1 MELKSHHRAPTEPV
15 RVLLIDDNPD
25 DRALL
30 IRVIQRELGRAI
42 VDEVY
47 DAATFERALQQGG
60 FDIAITDFRLGWID
74 GVSVLKCIKSR
85 FIDKPVIMFTATANQ
100 EDAVEAM
107 RAGLDDYLI
116 KSPKHFA
123 RVPVAIQN
131 ALELTKMRAAL
142 RDTERMAMV
151 GRMMATVAHEINN
164 PLESLNGLMYM
175 IAQDQTLSEPTR
187 ALIAASQI
195 ELGRI
200 AEVVKRTLGL
210 TRESPS
216 PVRFSLRAV
225 IEDLV
230 KVYARRFEAN
240 SIQVVTFFQ
249 DTADME
255 GFPGEIRQV
264 VSNLL
269 VNAIDALQQRGK
281 ISIDVFQSRN
291 WGQVEERGITLVIA
305 DNGPGIP
312 AEYRA
317 RIFEPF
323 FTTKGERGTGLG
335 LWITDAL
342 VRKHGGSVR
351 FRSSTGARNHG
362 TFFQVF
368 LPFGGVQKYSA
379 LKPFAQTAS

>member
-1 MELKSHHRAPTEPV
+1 M
-15 RVLLIDDNPD
+15 IDDNPD

-30 IRVIQRELGRAI
+30 IRMIQRELAGTL
-42 VDEVY
+42 VHEVY
-47 DAATFERALQQGG
+47 DSATFEQALQQGS
-60 FDIAITDFRLGWID
+60 FDIAVTDFRLGWID
-74 GVSVLKCIKSR
+74 GTSVLKRIKSR

-123 RVPVAIQN
+123 RVPVAIQT
-131 ALELTKMRAAL
+131 ALRLSKMRAAL

-151 GRMMATVAHEINN
+151 GRMMATIAHEINN

-175 IAQDQTLSEPTR
+175 TAQDDTLSESTR
-187 ALIAASQI
+187 ALVAASHV
-195 ELGRI
+195 ELARI
-200 AEVVKRTLGL
+200 AEVVKRTLGM
-210 TRESPS
+210 TRETTS
-216 PVRFSLRAV
+216 PVSFSLRAV
-225 IEDLV
+225 TEDLV

-240 SIQVVTFFQ
+240 AIQVVTHYQ
-249 DTADME
+249 DNGDID
-255 GFPGEIRQV
+255 GFPAEMRQV
-264 VSNLL
+264 ISNLI

-281 ISIDVFQSRN
+281 IFIDLFQSRN
-291 WGQVEERGITLVIA
+291 WAEPEEKGIALVIA

-312 AEYRA
+312 AGYQR
-317 RIFEPF
+317 RVFEPF

-351 FRSSTGARNHG
+351 FRSSTSARNHG
-362 TFFQVF
+362 TCFQVF
-368 LPFGGVQKYSA
+368 LPFGGAQKYST
-379 LKPFAQTAS
+379 LQPFAQIA

>member
-1 MELKSHHRAPTEPV
+1 MEAKSRHTPQTEPV

-30 IRVIQRELGRAI
+30 IRVLQREIAGVI
-42 VDEVY
+42 VHEVY
-47 DAATFERALQQGG
+47 DAATFEQALEQGS
-60 FDIAITDFRLGWID
+60 FDIVITDFRLGWID
-74 GVSVLKCIKSR
+74 GVSVLKRIKSK
-85 FIDKPVIMFTATANQ
+85 FVDKPVIMFTATANQ

-116 KSPKHFA
+116 KSPKHFT
-123 RVPVAIQN
+123 RVPVAVQTV
-131 ALELTKMRAAL
+131 LQLSKLRAAL
-142 RDTERMAMV
+142 RDTERLAMV
-151 GRMMATVAHEINN
+151 GRMMATIAHEINN

-175 IAQDQTLSEPTR
+175 IAQDDTLSESAR
-187 ALIAASQI
+187 ALIAASQM

-210 TRESPS
+210 TRETAL
-216 PVRFSLRAV
+216 PVRFSLQAL
-225 IEDLV
+225 IEDLL

-240 SIQVVTFFQ
+240 AIQVTTHFQ
-249 DTADME
+249 GDSDIE
-255 GFPGEIRQV
+255 GFPGEMRQV
-264 VSNLL
+264 ISNLI

-281 ISIDVFQSRN
+281 ISIDLFQSRN
-291 WGQVEERGITLVIA
+291 WANTEERGIALVIA

-312 AEYRA
+312 VEYR
-317 RIFEPF
+317 RRVFEPF

-351 FRSSTGARNHG
+351 FRSSTSARNHG
-362 TFFQVF
+362 TCFQVF
-368 LPFGGVQKYSA
+368 LPFGGAQKYST
-379 LKPFAQTAS
+379 LKPFAHIA

>member
-1 MELKSHHRAPTEPV
+1 MEVKSHNRATSEPV

-30 IRVIQRELGRAI
+30 NRILQRDLGRVI

-60 FDIAITDFRLGWID
+60 FDIVITDFRLGWTD
-74 GVSVLKCIKSR
+74 GVSVLKRIKSR

-123 RVPVAIQN
+123 RVPVAIKT
-131 ALELTKMRAAL
+131 ALQLSKMRAAL
-142 RDTERMAMV
+142 RDTERLAIV
-151 GRMMATVAHEINN
+151 GRMMATIAHEINN

-175 IAQDQTLSEPTR
+175 IAQDQTLSESTR

-210 TRESPS
+210 TRESAS
-216 PVRFSLRAV
+216 PVRFSLRAM

-230 KVYARRFEAN
+230 KVYTRRFEAN
-240 SIQVVTFFQ
+240 AIQVVTSYQ
-249 DTADME
+249 DAGDME

-264 VSNLL
+264 ISNLI

-312 AEYRA
+312 AEYRT

-351 FRSSTGARNHG
+351 FRSSTDARNHG
-362 TFFQVF
+362 TCFQVF
-368 LPFGGVQKYSA
+368 LPFGGVEKSST
-379 LKPFAQTAS
+379 KPFAQTA

>member
-1 MELKSHHRAPTEPV
+1 MEIKSHHRSQSEPV

-30 IRVIQRELGRAI
+30 IRVLHRELGAAI
-42 VDEVY
+42 VREVY
-47 DAATFERALQQGG
+47 DAATFDQALQQGG
-60 FDIAITDFRLGWID
+60 FDIVVTDFRLGWID
-74 GVSVLKCIKSR
+74 GVSVLKRIKSS
-85 FIDKPVIMFTATANQ
+85 FVDKPVIMFTATANQ

-123 RVPVAIQN
+123 RVPVAIKT
-131 ALELTKMRAAL
+131 ALQLSKMRAAL

-151 GRMMATVAHEINN
+151 GRMMATIAHEINN
-164 PLESLNGLMYM
+164 PLESLNGLMYI
-175 IAQDQTLSEPTR
+175 IAQDQTLSESTR
-187 ALIAASQI
+187 ALIAGSQI
-195 ELGRI
+195 ELARI
-200 AEVVKRTLGL
+200 AEVVRRTLGL
-210 TRESPS
+210 TRESAS
-216 PVRFSLRAV
+216 PVKFSLRSV
-225 IEDLV
+225 IEDLI

-240 SIQVVTFFQ
+240 AIQVVTFYQ
-249 DTADME
+249 DMGDME

-264 VSNLL
+264 ISNLI
-269 VNAIDALQQRGK
+269 VNSIDALQQRGK

-291 WGQVEERGITLVIA
+291 WGELEERGITLVIA

-312 AEYRA
+312 AEYQT

-335 LWITDAL
+335 LWITDTI
-342 VRKHGGSVR
+342 VHKHGGSLR
-351 FRSSTGARNHG
+351 FRSSTDARHHG
-362 TFFQVF
+362 TCFQVF
-368 LPFGGVQKYSA
+368 LPFGGVQKYST

>member
-1 MELKSHHRAPTEPV
+1 MEVKSRPTSQSEPV

-30 IRVIQRELGRAI
+30 IRVIQREIAGAI
-42 VDEVY
+42 LHEVY
-47 DAATFERALQQGG
+47 DPATFEQALQQGG

-74 GVSVLKCIKSR
+74 GTSVLKRIKSR

-116 KSPKHFA
+116 KSPKHFV
-123 RVPVAIQN
+123 RVPMAIQT
-131 ALELTKMRAAL
+131 ALQLSKLRAAL

-151 GRMMATVAHEINN
+151 GRMMATIAHEINN

-175 IAQDQTLSEPTR
+175 IAQDDTLSESAR
-187 ALIAASQI
+187 ALIAASQL
-195 ELGRI
+195 EVGRI

-210 TRESPS
+210 TRETAS
-216 PVRFSLRAV
+216 PVRFSLRA
-225 IEDLV
+225 ITEDLV

-240 SIQVVTFFQ
+240 AIQVTTCYQ
-249 DTADME
+249 DSSDIE
-255 GFPGEIRQV
+255 GFPGEMRQV
-264 VSNLL
+264 ISNLI

-281 ISIDVFQSRN
+281 IWIDLFHSRN
-291 WGQVEERGITLVIA
+291 WADPEERGIALVIA

-312 AEYRA
+312 DEYRT
-317 RIFEPF
+317 RVFEPF

-351 FRSSTGARNHG
+351 FRSSTSARSHG
-362 TFFQVF
+362 TCFQVF
-368 LPFGGVQKYSA
+368 LPFGGAHKYDTF
-379 LKPFAQTAS
+379 KPFAQIA